1 MTGYFAAEAVLPDAY
16 SRGSR
21 WFQFRRRA
29 GWRDQTLL
37 AAFIAP
43 SLVAEIAP
51 LIYFWD
57 AHLPVWQISVM
68 MASSWAV
75 GWWAT
80 WIIAIPWLST
90 STSIPNCRL

>member
-1 MTGYFAAEAVLPDAY
+1 MTIMTGYFAAEAVSPDAY
-16 SRGSR
+16 SRGSS

-29 GWRDQTLL
+29 SWRDQTFF

-57 AHLPVWQISVM
+57 AHLPVWQISVV
-68 MASSWAV
+68 MAASWAV

-80 WIIAIPWLST
+80 WIIAMPWLST
-90 STSIPNCRL
+90 RLRR